1 VFPQRV
7 ADRAR
12 ELLIAAGTATEVV
25 GKAIVFPVLLA
36 IRDVVLLATSEAR
49 PASPLAVGGYAYLER
64 LAAARTAHA
73 LPDDIHGVPAWHRSL
88 QKGSQV
94 LERRTER
101 TVLSI

>member
-1 VFPQRV
+1 
-7 ADRAR
+7 
-12 ELLIAAGTATEVV
+12 
-25 GKAIVFPVLLA
+25 
-36 IRDVVLLATSEAR
+36 VLLATSEAR

-73 LPDDIHGVPAWHRSL
+73 LPDDIHGVPAGHRSL

-101 TVLSI
+101 TVLSIHFGHPDPRSDGLPQLTKLVLPH